1 MQGNRIEV
9 KLINLGIALSQRY
22 KQSFKK
28 KKKNIRPLSEWRKI
42 NFFQDSTQIKNE
54 NMKFSRNK

>member
-22 KQSFKK
+22 KQSLKK
-28 KKKNIRPLSEWRKI
+28 KILELYQNGEKLIFE
-42 NFFQDSTQIKNE
+42 DST
-54 NMKFSRNK
+54 

>member
-22 KQSFKK
+22 KQSL
-28 KKKNIRPLSEWRKI
+28 KKNIYIRPLSEWRKI

>member
-9 KLINLGIALSQRY
+9 KLIDLGIALSQRY
-22 KQSFKK
+22 KQSLK

>member
-22 KQSFKK
+22 KQSLKK
-28 KKKNIRPLSEWRKI
+28 KKILELYQNGEKLIFE
-42 NFFQDSTQIKNE
+42 DST
-54 NMKFSRNK
+54 